1 MTPRGALLVALVVA
15 LGCQPRTTPP
25 PVSARPS
32 PASGTGYNVVLITI
46 DTLRADHLGMY
57 GYRRAT
63 SPRLDAF
70 ATRSAVFDAAY
81 TYWPKTR
88 ASMIMLL
95 TGRRPSQ
102 NGYSKTHAVL
112 LDFNAT
118 LASVLKAAGYSTT
131 AYVDNANVA
140 SELGYAKGFDTYME
154 AWQRPELKSEMDRTF
169 AITEGG
175 LATIRNSPPGKPYFL
190 WLHYVNPHAPYTPPA
205 PYDTTF
211 LDESSRAGG
220 DLRVVKGYKGGIH
233 AELAVSGQRKLGYYV
248 AQYDGEIA
256 AVDEQVGRVLEAI
269 VENDGLLRTVVVVT
283 SDHGESLGEH
293 DYYFDHGEN
302 LFDPSL
308 RIPMLLAAPGV
319 KPQRSAAFASTL
331 DVLPTLLDAAK
342 VSYPPDL
349 AGRSLL
355 PGVSGGKAQARERLF
370 AQNDYNL
377 RATFDASYKLVATPV
392 GDKDQWGLYDR
403 ARDPGEARNVRPQR
417 TDEFREQ
424 RRELDL
430 YFELMDKEWV
440 ATRKLVEGKPGEPKL
455 TGPACEQLRALGYV
469 ANCG

>member
-1 MTPRGALLVALVVA
+1 LRRAPTLLALFALA
-15 LGCQPRTTPP
+15 CQPRAGAPP
-25 PVSARPS
+25 PTARPS
-32 PASGTGYNVVLITI
+32 PASGTGWSVVLITI
-46 DTLRADHLGMY
+46 DTLRADHLGLY

-70 ATRSAVFDAAY
+70 AKQAAVFDAAY

-88 ASMIMLL
+88 ASFIMMM

-118 LASVLKAAGYSTT
+118 LASVLKSAGYTT
-131 AYVDNANVA
+131 AAYVDNANVA
-140 SELGYAKGFDTYME
+140 AQHGYSKGFDSYME

-175 LATIRNSPPGKPYFL
+175 LATIRNAPADKPFFL

-205 PYDTTF
+205 PYDKKF
-211 LDESSRAGG
+211 LDQDSRGG
-220 DLRVVKGYKGGIH
+220 ADLRVVKGYKAGVH
-233 AELAVSGQRKLGYYV
+233 EQLAVTGQGKLGYYV

-256 AVDEQVGRVLEAI
+256 AVDEHVGRVLDALAEQGRLA
-269 VENDGLLRTVVVVT
+269 RTVVAVT

-302 LFDPSL
+302 LFEPSL
-308 RIPMLLAAPGV
+308 RIPLLLAAPGV
-319 KPQRSAAFASTL
+319 KPQRSDALASTL
-331 DVLPTLLDAAK
+331 DLLPTLLDAVK
-342 VSYPPDL
+342 VSYPPEL

-355 PGVSGGKAQARERLF
+355 PGLIGGKAQPPERLF

-377 RATFDASYKLVATPV
+377 RASFDERLKLVATPV

-403 ARDPGEARNVRPQR
+403 QRDPGETRNVRQQR
-417 TDEFREQ
+417 LDDFRVE

-430 YFELMDKEWV
+430 YFELMEREWV
-440 ATRKLVEGKPGEPKL
+440 ATRRLVIGKPGEGKMTPE
-455 TGPACEQLRALGYV
+455 ACEQLKALGY
-469 ANCG
+469 AGAGCS